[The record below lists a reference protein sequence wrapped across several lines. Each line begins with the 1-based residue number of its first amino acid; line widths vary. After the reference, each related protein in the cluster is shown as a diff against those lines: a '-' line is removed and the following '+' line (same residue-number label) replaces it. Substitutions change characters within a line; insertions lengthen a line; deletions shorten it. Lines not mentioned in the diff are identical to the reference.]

1 MKVFCDMDGVLTD
14 FPRAYNERRRHL
26 GKEPIPLEKFN
37 EQDFPNAVGDLA
49 WRIDAELDYHFWA
62 DLPWMPHGLDFLILI
77 EKLFGPQNICLLS
90 FPSHNAET
98 GAAGKV
104 AWVRR
109 ELPQYEMR
117 LLLAMDK
124 RFCASRDAI
133 LFDDKP
139 RNAEEFT
146 AAGGWGCVVPAP
158 WNCAASLTM
167 EKFMHS
173 IEQTFRSLKN
183 SK

>member
-14 FPRAYNERRRHL
+14 FPSAYNERRENQ
-26 GKEPIPLEKFN
+26 GKEPIPLSAFN
-37 EQDFPNAVGDLA
+37 ERDFPIAVGQEA
-49 WRIDAELDYHFWA
+49 WRIDAELDFRFWA
-62 DLPWMPHGLDFLILI
+62 NLPWMPHGLEFLVLL
-77 EKLFGPQNICLLS
+77 ERLFGPQNICLLS
-90 FPSHNAET
+90 FPSHNAEV
-98 GAAGKV
+98 GAAGKI
-104 AWVRR
+104 AWVKR
-109 ELPQYEMR
+109 EAVSYETR
-117 LLLAMDK
+117 LILAMDK
-124 RFCASRDAI
+124 RFCASSDAI

-158 WNCAASLTM
+158 WNCAGSVTM

-183 SK
+183 SQ